1 MAVPTPARLGVA
13 VVLLLGCG
21 PDTATEPK
29 SEAPS
34 TDGAIL
40 TTFDRLTL
48 APGERLAFG
57 AAVVGATG
65 RLTSSGLVFE
75 PRSASIAR
83 VTAAKGRAQVQA
95 VAAGRTWVVVRSAA
109 AVDSVEVVVQ

>member
-1 MAVPTPARLGVA
+1 MAVPTPALLGVA
-13 VVLLLGCG
+13 FVLLLGCG
-21 PDTATEPK
+21 PDSVADPG

-34 TDGAIL
+34 TDGPIL

-48 APGERLAFG
+48 APGERSAFG

-65 RLTSSGLVFE
+65 RLTSNGLVFE
-75 PRSASIAR
+75 PPSASIAR
-83 VTAAKGRAQVQA
+83 VTAARGRAQVQA